1 MTETVFTIWIASSV
15 SAICYGGGVRVDCVI
30 TDPPYLIN
38 YQTHRRQD
46 KDHKFC
52 KAIQNDD
59 NPQLIID
66 LVPLLYD
73 VMKDNT
79 PLYMFCGS
87 DKVDFFKQEVEKC
100 FTVKNLEKDDTF
112 YPTCRFCGK
121 QTLPDA
127 PYLSQDEA
135 NEAATIRCDCFEAR
149 EYQEKLRKEKERA
162 DNIIKLRQRLD
173 DFSEYSA
180 SRGVE
185 LTGEL
190 HDLLLNVGI
199 AIIDGQ
205 ILKANINVGRIKVSI
220 SSNSKSVLTICFT
233 YSDGAKL
240 EV

>member
-1 MTETVFTIWIASSV
+1 MENNKM
-15 SAICYGGGVRVDCVI
+15 YNG
-30 TDPPYLIN
+30 Y
-38 YQTHRRQD
+38 
-46 KDHKFC
+46 
-52 KAIQNDD
+52 
-59 NPQLIID
+59 
-66 LVPLLYD
+66 
-73 VMKDNT
+73 
-79 PLYMFCGS
+79 
-87 DKVDFFKQEVEKC
+87 VE
-100 FTVKNLEKDDTF
+100 EKDDTF

-127 PYLSQDEA
+127 PYLSQNEA

>member
-1 MTETVFTIWIASSV
+1 MTKTNKESKYIVACQNCMLPV
-15 SAICYGGGVRVDCVI
+15 SKCKGDCTRKQI
-30 TDPPYLIN
+30 LKNAAKLCADPNAWRNCL
-38 YQTHRRQD
+38 
-46 KDHKFC
+46 
-52 KAIQNDD
+52 
-59 NPQLIID
+59 PQY
-66 LVPLLYD
+66 PRFS
-73 VMKDNT
+73 T
-79 PLYMFCGS
+79 
-87 DKVDFFKQEVEKC
+87 
-100 FTVKNLEKDDTF
+100 KNKKRAENIRAPKHLNGYIEEKDDTF

-162 DNIIKLRQRLD
+162 DNIIKLRQKLD

-220 SSNSKSVLTICFT
+220 SSNAKSVLTICFT